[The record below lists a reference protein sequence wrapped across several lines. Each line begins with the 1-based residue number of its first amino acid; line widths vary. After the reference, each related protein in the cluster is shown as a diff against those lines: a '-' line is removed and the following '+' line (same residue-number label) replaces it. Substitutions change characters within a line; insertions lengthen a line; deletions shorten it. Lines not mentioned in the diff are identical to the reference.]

1 MIRMAEHTQ
10 GQISGVSQC
19 QKCQWNIYL
28 QWTFLRRGSI
38 DPIEIYNP
46 KDVGVD
52 KMLKLII
59 LEGFK
64 ILWQEEFSSLSSH
77 PLLQPSQGTKRYRK
91 MMTVRQEKD
100 NLQEHGNA
108 RLLTDI
114 WLRASHVNPSIW
126 FSILKRSGFLD
137 WKQIKVSLTY
147 SRKPFIFNII

>member
-1 MIRMAEHTQ
+1 MIRTAENPQ

-19 QKCQWNIYL
+19 QKCHWSIYL

-52 KMLKLII
+52 KC
-59 LEGFK
+59 
-64 ILWQEEFSSLSSH
+64 SSWSFWRDSRYYGRKRFPPS
-77 PLLQPSQGTKRYRK
+77 PLLPSSSPLRVPKGTEKWRQSDRK
-91 MMTVRQEKD
+91 KTIYKNMEMQD
-100 NLQEHGNA
+100 C
-108 RLLTDI
+108 LTDI

-126 FSILKRSGFLD
+126 FSILKRSCFLD